1 MRPGSRYAALAVIFL
16 ASLSAAVVFHYFPV
30 GAVGDLASIPAIAA
44 LVGALFQLS
53 RDSIAYDRALRLE
66 EAKNRFTVGATSHM
80 ANIAFDKHVLFC
92 EKYIAGVNGAL
103 DTLFRRGPHEDV
115 LKDAD
120 TLFDLRRNSV
130 LWLTPEIE
138 AGLVNFEGAL
148 RKIGAN
154 AWLLGELRADQDRT
168 DAIKEAYGTFAA
180 VMGWET
186 WKGEP
191 VTRNLA
197 AEKIIEALRN
207 ALGIKE
213 LTHLRT
219 ELIKRAFDNLSGR

>member
-1 MRPGSRYAALAVIFL
+1 
-16 ASLSAAVVFHYFPV
+16 
-30 GAVGDLASIPAIAA
+30 
-44 LVGALFQLS
+44 
-53 RDSIAYDRALRLE
+53 
-66 EAKNRFTVGATSHM
+66 M

-120 TLFDLRRNSV
+120 TLFNLRRNWV

-154 AWLLGELRADQDRT
+154 AWLLESFGLPRWT
-168 DAIKEAYGTFAA
+168 DTVQRSIRHVRCRNG
-180 VMGWET
+180 
-186 WKGEP
+186 KGDVE
-191 VTRNLA
+191 
-197 AEKIIEALRN
+197 
-207 ALGIKE
+207 G
-213 LTHLRT
+213 
-219 ELIKRAFDNLSGR
+219 